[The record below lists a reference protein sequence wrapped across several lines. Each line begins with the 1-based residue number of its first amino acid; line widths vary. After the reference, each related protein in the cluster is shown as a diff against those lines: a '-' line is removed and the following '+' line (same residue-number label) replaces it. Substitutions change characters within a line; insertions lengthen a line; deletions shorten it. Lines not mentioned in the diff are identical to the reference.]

1 MLDLGPLKEDLSKE
15 RSEFCL
21 QLLHFFWQ
29 FVWNLNF
36 SKIGFL
42 PFCLNKK
49 VDFPDVN
56 KS

>member
-15 RSEFCL
+15 SSEFCL
-21 QLLHFFWQ
+21 QVLHFCWQ
-29 FVWNLNF
+29 FVWGLNF

-49 VDFPDVN
+49 VVFLEVN